1 MYVAKNRLPIP
12 YFRNHHEWFSKTLFP
27 NRQQRDLQLEVRKKQ
42 LKYCKSLF
50 VKITVGSV
58 SLIPTPDQH
67 HERCSGQFIREW
79 ILSNSQWQS
88 NRVQELYESSEIHAM
103 LMHTHTPKDQV
114 PTYAITHTLEK
125 YAWPDVKVIA
135 LSNNIPFTINVL
147 KRIKPKLHTLFDSNM
162 QSSPPICKPAISG
175 SSPIFPQPY
184 GISVANF

>member
-1 MYVAKNRLPIP
+1 
-12 YFRNHHEWFSKTLFP
+12 
-27 NRQQRDLQLEVRKKQ
+27 
-42 LKYCKSLF
+42 
-50 VKITVGSV
+50 
-58 SLIPTPDQH
+58 
-67 HERCSGQFIREW
+67 
-79 ILSNSQWQS
+79 
-88 NRVQELYESSEIHAM
+88 M